1 MSDWGERSN
10 KAVIESFISGFHLK
24 VQSFSFEKFNL
35 EAQKGSLGLMQPCT
49 LHSPE
54 DFLEKL
60 NSLFSQDRRGQSIT
74 SLWVTFPVL
83 PSINQQHRLFFPRK
97 SQNIL
102 LVSPQPRVSFPWLR
116 ILAAR
121 IISNHPVTLSRMERM
136 ITSRIKHNKILMI
149 ITETEK
155 LNPRLFPN
163 FQIICHHH
171 LLIYH
176 KIAFLVPLRSVLI
189 NHLC

>member
-1 MSDWGERSN
+1 MSDWGKGAIRLSLN
-10 KAVIESFISGFHLK
+10 LSSLVFIW
-24 VQSFSFEKFNL
+24 KFNL
-35 EAQKGSLGLMQPCT
+35 FRLKSSISKHKREVWGWCSHAPCT
-49 LHSPE
+49 HRKISLK
-54 DFLEKL
+54 KL
-60 NSLFSQDRRGQSIT
+60 NSLFSQDRCRQSIT

-155 LNPRLFPN
+155 RTPRLFPILSVTIT
-163 FQIICHHH
+163 FSFII
-171 LLIYH
+171 
-176 KIAFLVPLRSVLI
+176 KLRFWSL
-189 NHLC
+189 

>member
-10 KAVIESFISGFHLK
+10 KAVVESFISGFHLK

-97 SQNIL
+97 SQNM
-102 LVSPQPRVSFPWLR
+102 S
-116 ILAAR
+116 
-121 IISNHPVTLSRMERM
+121 
-136 ITSRIKHNKILMI
+136 
-149 ITETEK
+149 
-155 LNPRLFPN
+155 
-163 FQIICHHH
+163 H
-171 LLIYH
+171 LLLLGKFEYSGGPIF
-176 KIAFLVPLRSVLI
+176 KVVLE
-189 NHLC
+189 C

>member
-1 MSDWGERSN
+1 MSDWGKEAIRLSLN
-10 KAVIESFISGFHLK
+10 LSSLVFIW
-24 VQSFSFEKFNL
+24 KFNL
-35 EAQKGSLGLMQPCT
+35 FRLKSSISKHKREVWGWCSHAPCT
-49 LHSPE
+49 HRKISL
-54 DFLEKL
+54 K
-60 NSLFSQDRRGQSIT
+60 NSIPC
-74 SLWVTFPVL
+74 FPKIVVL

-102 LVSPQPRVSFPWLR
+102 VVSPQPRVSFPWLR

-155 LNPRLFPN
+155 RTPRLFPILSVTIT
-163 FQIICHHH
+163 FSFII
-171 LLIYH
+171 
-176 KIAFLVPLRSVLI
+176 
-189 NHLC
+189 